1 MLLFWC
7 VSGLSCESGCFFFA
21 SRRRHTSCALVT
33 GVQTCALPISPKA
46 CATRWASRLRS
57 MRTGL
62 YVRLAQL
69 PLSPGPGSFAKP
81 FGDDVLAPFAHLHPV
96 VERVGVGLAVR
107 TDIVPGE

>member
-1 MLLFWC
+1 MYSIVCIMFLLR
-7 VSGLSCESGCFFFA
+7 CFFFS
-21 SRRRHTSCALVT
+21 SRRRHTRCALVT
-33 GVQTCALPISPKA
+33 GVQTCALPIS
-46 CATRWASRLRS
+46 RWASRLRS